1 MYIKKATISNY
12 RSIKED
18 NLEMEFAVP
27 NGQPGSGMT
36 IIVGANNVG
45 KSNVYHALDLVFNKV
60 GAGNVKNKQRVD
72 DDSEVIV
79 ELVDVDFETSIDEYV
94 QENKREAFKSLIFEE
109 DGLKKIRIHR
119 KTIDSVGGI
128 EIWNQSMSAFK
139 NVAGIDAPVQKWL
152 HFLPLWA
159 NTTTEEVADYSAKSI
174 IGELLAK
181 IVEEIQGDD
190 TYKTLREQFENIFGG
205 ADDSMLTQKTAT
217 ISDDVSALIK
227 EQFEEVGIKFK
238 ADPPKIEQ
246 YVSRIKTL
254 VDDGD
259 ETEISE
265 KGNGL
270 QRAIMIA
277 LIQVYA
283 KMLNTGA
290 SKKPF
295 FLFID
300 EPELY
305 LNPQAQKILLKA
317 LRQIS
322 ANEQV
327 FLVTHSPYF
336 IDWGDYE
343 NGAKIGKAKRTVSGT
358 EICWLD
364 NTSSYS
370 DLLSSHVSAWQQ
382 PQLLDVVSKEILFS
396 DKLLFLEGQE
406 DVGLV
411 RKWAKDNGSEIN
423 FDIFG
428 YGVGGFGKFA
438 AFLKLANDLG
448 LKKVAV
454 VYDNGVAETAK
465 MAQDAHINDSY
476 TLVQLTAND
485 IRDKFTSC
493 GSCGECTKHR
503 FNRCVS
509 RTQIKSGCF
518 DESGNSKH
526 GTVEYDDFCVKFVEV
541 SEYLNG

>member
-12 RSIKED
+12 RSIKRD
-18 NLEMEFAVP
+18 SLEIEFAIP
-27 NGQPGSGMT
+27 NGQPGSGIT
-36 IIVGANNVG
+36 TIVGSNNVG
-45 KSNVYHALDLVFNKV
+45 KSNVYHALDLVFNKA
-60 GAGNVKNKQRVD
+60 GSGNVKNKQRAD
-72 DDSEVIV
+72 DDSEVVV
-79 ELVDVDFETSIDEYV
+79 ELIDADFETSIDEYV
-94 QENKREAFKSLIFEE
+94 QENKRESFKSLIFEDE
-109 DGLKKIRIHR
+109 SLKKFRIHR
-119 KTIDSVGGI
+119 KIVDSVGAI
-128 EIWNQSMSAFK
+128 EIWDQTRMTFK
-139 NVAGIDAPVQKWL
+139 NVAGIDAPIQKWL

-181 IVEEIQGDD
+181 IVEEIQDDD
-190 TYKTLREQFENIFGG
+190 TYKTLHEQFEKIFGG
-205 ADDSMLTQKTAT
+205 TDSSMLTQKTAS
-217 ISDDVSALIK
+217 ISDEVSALIK
-227 EQFEEVGIKFK
+227 EQFAEVGIKFK
-238 ADPPKIEQ
+238 AEPPKIEQ

-265 KGNGL
+265 KGSGL

-277 LIQVYA
+277 LIQVYS

-305 LNPQAQKILLKA
+305 LNPQAQKILLDA

-336 IDWGDYE
+336 IDWDDYA
-343 NGAKIGKAKRTVSGT
+343 NGAKIGKARRTELGT

-364 NTSSYS
+364 SPASYS
-370 DLLSSHVSAWQQ
+370 NLLTNHVSTWQQ
-382 PQLLDVVSKEILFS
+382 PQLLDVASKEILFS
-396 DKLLFLEGQE
+396 EKLLFLEGQE
-406 DVGLV
+406 DVGLI
-411 RKWAKDNGSEIN
+411 RKWLKENNKTIN

-438 AFLKLANDLG
+438 AFLKLASDLG
-448 LKKVAV
+448 LRKVAV
-454 VYDNGVAETAK
+454 VYDNGTAEK
-465 MAQDAHINDSY
+465 VRMGQDIHINSTY
-476 TLVQLTAND
+476 KLLQLAAND
-485 IRDKFTSC
+485 IRDKFKSC
-493 GSCGECTKHR
+493 GSCVKCAASKYNQCT
-503 FNRCVS
+503 S
-509 RTQIKSGCF
+509 RTQAKVGCF
-518 DESGNSKH
+518 DESGNIKD
-526 GTVEYDDFCVKFVEV
+526 GTVEYSDFCAKFDEI
-541 SEYLNG
+541 SEYLNT